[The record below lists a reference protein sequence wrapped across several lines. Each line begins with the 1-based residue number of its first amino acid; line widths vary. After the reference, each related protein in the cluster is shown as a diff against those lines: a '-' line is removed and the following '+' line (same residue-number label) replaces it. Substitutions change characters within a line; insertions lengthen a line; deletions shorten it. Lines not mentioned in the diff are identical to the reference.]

1 MRFSMGVAL
10 VALASMGPV
19 MAHAQTATQSIRME
33 IRPISQLAVRG
44 TTTFVIPARQ
54 SGPEAVV
61 TASASYAITTN
72 EDNRRITVALD
83 EAMPAGVTLRMRMD
97 APQGAQAAE
106 EVTLTTAPQTAV
118 THISRLN
125 AANLGIGFSLT
136 TGSGAIIP
144 AATARTVHVTL
155 VSGV

>member
-1 MRFSMGVAL
+1 MRLRVAVAAAVFAGV
-10 VALASMGPV
+10 GPIV
-19 MAHAQTATQSIRME
+19 AHAQTATQSIRME
-33 IRPISQLAVRG
+33 IRPISQLAVLG

-61 TASASYAITTN
+61 TASATYAITTN

-97 APQGAQAAE
+97 APQGAQAAD

-118 THISRLN
+118 ANISRLN
-125 AANLGIGFSLT
+125 AANLGIGFSLI
-136 TGSGAIIP
+136 TGSGAVVP
-144 AATARTVHVTL
+144 ATTARTVHVTL
-155 VSGV
+155 VSGA